1 MIELALKNRYNQ
13 QISGKIDH
21 EKEIQGLKAIGMDM
35 AVLTIKDY
43 TYLEGDQ
50 IHITIDKAN
59 CYLMVQLDETLAPTL
74 IYLTKK
80 TWNYLIPIA
89 QSDKK
94 ASVETAFSSKRHHL
108 TVRKAY
114 DFEINNY
121 QNLSINPH
129 DQKENTYAYPHAIA
143 NVETR
148 DDAVFFAK
156 NAIDGKYGNLS
167 HGSYPYNSW
176 GINQQADAALTI
188 EFGRVVEVDRIRLLF
203 RADYPHDSHWKEAT
217 LCFSDGEEIVVSTTD
232 SPHFQE
238 FSFSPIK
245 TTSIT
250 LKQLKKAPDASPFP
264 ALTQIEV
271 FGKNR

>member
-1 MIELALKNRYNQ
+1 MIELALKNKHQQ

-21 EKEIQGLKAIGMDM
+21 EKESQELKAIGTEM

-43 TYLEGDQ
+43 TYLEGDY
-50 IHITIDKAN
+50 IHITTDKAN
-59 CYLMVQLDETLAPTL
+59 CYLVVQLDETLAPTL

-80 TWNYLIPIA
+80 TWSYLIPIA
-89 QSDKK
+89 HSAKK

-108 TVRKAY
+108 VVRKAY
-114 DFEINNY
+114 DFEINHY

-129 DQKENTYAYPHAIA
+129 DQKEDTYAYPHATA

-148 DDAVFFAK
+148 DDVVFFAK

-176 GINQQADAALTI
+176 GINQQAEATLTI
-188 EFGRVVEVDRIRLLF
+188 EFGRVVEVDWIRLLF
-203 RADYPHDSHWKEAT
+203 RADYPHDSHWKEVT
-217 LCFSDGEEIVVSTTD
+217 LCFSNGEEKIVPTTD

-238 FSFSPIK
+238 LSFSPIK
-245 TTSIT
+245 TTYLT
-250 LKQLKKAPDASPFP
+250 LKELKKAPDASPFP
-264 ALTQIEV
+264 ALTQIEI
-271 FGKNR
+271 FGKNK